1 MLNKLHNKIPIQ
13 VLNELGDVM
22 KQFGITN
29 SFRLTHFLAQVAHES
44 GNFRYTRE
52 NLNYSTEG
60 LLKVFPK
67 YFDKNTAPLYARR
80 PQAIA
85 NMVYN
90 GRMGNKL
97 KSNDGWMF
105 RGAGFI
111 QLTGRTNFKAF
122 SDFIGDPKI
131 MDDPSLVA
139 TKYPLTSAAWF
150 FEKRGLWAICDE
162 GVDQNIVKK
171 VTLKVNGGYNGIA
184 DRLSKTNV
192 LFNILVWDI

>member
-22 KQFGITN
+22 KQFNITN

-97 KSNDGWMF
+97 KSNDGWNF
-105 RGAGFI
+105 RGAGYI

-150 FEKRGLWAICDE
+150 FDKRGLWKICDE
-162 GVDQNIVKK
+162 GVDLATIRK
-171 VTLKVNGGYNGIA
+171 VSQRVNGGFNGIS
-184 DRLSKTNV
+184 DRVSKTNV
-192 LFNILVWDI
+192 LFNILV

>member
-97 KSNDGWMF
+97 KSNDGWSF
-105 RGAGFI
+105 RGAGFL

-192 LFNILVWDI
+192 LFNILV